1 MNIGASKSL
10 RCLLLLFA
18 PGFPAVLMAQFQPP
32 STEEMQMTSDPKAPG
47 AAAVYL
53 EVKEID
59 DDTMHYQLYY
69 ERIKVL
75 TEEGKALA
83 TIEVPY
89 GGDFKVANIVG
100 RTIHSDGT
108 IIPLSGKPEDL
119 LYEKKGD
126 FKFGRK
132 VFTLPS
138 VEVGSIIEYQ
148 YELRYDDGTFS
159 SPLWTIQRSYFVH
172 KAHYS
177 FTPDKAFW
185 IANATSGGHYLV
197 DPRGHAI
204 NALLWWR
211 NLPAGVDVK
220 QDVGGHHTVDVT
232 DIPPAPDE
240 EYMPPEDVLLYKVF
254 FYYMPSSSASEFWI
268 SEAKYWSKDV
278 DHFADPTKTIRAAVD
293 GIVAPNDN
301 PQDKAK
307 KLYVAVQALD
317 NTDFSRAKTES
328 ERKLLKLKAVKR
340 AEDTWNQKSGSSED
354 IALLYLAMLRAAGLT
369 AYPMKVVDRET
380 GIFDPTYMRF
390 SQLDDTLVVLN
401 DGGKETDLD
410 PGEKMCPFGK
420 LNWRHAEAKGIRE
433 SSQGMGM
440 MSTLPQSYLDNTT
453 TRNADLTI
461 DPQGGVDGSFTFV
474 FTGQAAMHWRQR
486 ALENDV
492 AELKKEFDR
501 ELEEILPDGIEAH
514 VDHFLGLDTPDTNLI
529 AIIPVKGT
537 AGTPAGKRLLLPGF
551 FFESRGKTPFVSQ
564 EKRLEPVD
572 MHYPERTID
581 IVNYHLPDGMT
592 VEGAP
597 QDSQVSWP
605 GHALFIVKSQ
615 TSPGKFAIAFSVAH
629 GFSTVKAEEYQDLRG
644 FYQKVAATAQEQLVL
659 TSTPA
664 AKGN

>member
-1 MNIGASKSL
+1 
-10 RCLLLLFA
+10 
-18 PGFPAVLMAQFQPP
+18 
-32 STEEMQMTSDPKAPG
+32 MTSDPKAPG

-59 DDTMHYQLYY
+59 DDTLHYQLYY

-75 TEEGKALA
+75 TEKGKELA
-83 TIEVPY
+83 TVEVPY
-89 GGDFKVANIVG
+89 GGDFKVQDIKG

-108 IIPLSGKPEDL
+108 IIPLSGKPEDM

-126 FKFGRK
+126 LKIGRK

-138 VEVGSIIEYQ
+138 VEVGCIIEYQ
-148 YELRYDDGTFS
+148 YELHYDDNHFS
-159 SPLWTIQRSYFVH
+159 SPLWNIQGRYFVH
-172 KAHYS
+172 EAHYS
-177 FTPDKAFW
+177 FTPFKQFW
-185 IANATSGGHYLV
+185 PGVTQGSSMYLT
-197 DPRGHAI
+197 DERGHEI
-204 NALLWWR
+204 NALLWWK
-211 NLPAGVDVK
+211 NLPRGVDVK
-220 QDVGGHHTVDVT
+220 QAIGGHFTVDLT
-232 DIPPAPDE
+232 DIPPVPDE

-268 SEAKYWSKDV
+268 SESKYWSKDV
-278 DHFADPTKTIRAAVD
+278 DHFAEPTKTIRAAVD
-293 GIVAPNDN
+293 GIIAPNDS

-328 ERKLLKLKAVKR
+328 ERKLLRLKAVKR

-354 IALLYLAMLRAAGLT
+354 MALLYLAMLRAAGLT
-369 AYPMKVVDRET
+369 AYPMKVVDRAT

-420 LNWRHAEAKGIRE
+420 LSWRHAEAKGIRE

-440 MSTLPQSYLDNTT
+440 MSTLPQSYIDNTT

-461 DPQGGVDGSFTFV
+461 DPQGNVAGSFTFV
-474 FTGQAAMHWRQR
+474 MTGQTAMRWRQR
-486 ALENDV
+486 ALENDMS
-492 AELKKEFDR
+492 ELKKEFDR
-501 ELEEILPDGIEAH
+501 GLEEILPDGVEAH

-529 AIIPVKGT
+529 AIIKVSGGV
-537 AGTPAGKRLLLPGF
+537 GTPAGKRLLLPGF

-572 MHYPERTID
+572 MHYPERTVD
-581 IVNYHLPDGMT
+581 IVTYHLPDGMT

-605 GHALFIVKSQ
+605 GHALLIVKSQ
-615 TSPGKFAIAFSVAH
+615 ASPGKFTIAFSVAH
-629 GFSTVKAEEYQDLRG
+629 AFSTVKAEEYQDLRG

-659 TSTPA
+659 TTTPA
-664 AKGN
+664 TKGN